1 MILKKD
7 VPSYVIWAL
16 FAAFNV
22 LLIAVFGLYS
32 GLFPT
37 SDTTET
43 MLFTG
48 LFTVL
53 VGGTCLV
60 VSFLIDKLSVYFMQD
75 KHINSNLIYWIL
87 FIFVLIGGI
96 GLRSY
101 ILFSEGFFVRSGN
114 ILFETATVTNGG
126 IIKADSIWKL
136 F

>member
-87 FIFVLIGGI
+87 FILVLIRI
-96 GLRSY
+96 
-101 ILFSEGFFVRSGN
+101 
-114 ILFETATVTNGG
+114 
-126 IIKADSIWKL
+126 
-136 F
+136 